1 MNVMTYV
8 SEMVEFVA
16 ARRGSPTL
24 ISPGEYAAFAE
35 WEKQGIPLNLVF
47 GVYNVVVFA
56 GGTPDKK
63 GASIEDLDAAI
74 SIQFAEWLQKN
85 KATAS
90 A

>member
-1 MNVMTYV
+1 MKVMSYI

-35 WEKQGIPLNLVF
+35 WEKQGIPLSLVF
-47 GVYNVVVFA
+47 GVYNVVVFES
-56 GGTPDKK
+56 GMPDKK
-63 GASIEDLDAAI
+63 GTSIEELDQAI
-74 SIQFAEWLQKN
+74 SIQFADWLQKN
-85 KATAS
+85 KATMS

>member
-1 MNVMTYV
+1 MSYI

-35 WEKQGIPLNLVF
+35 WEKQGIPLSLVF
-47 GVYNVVVFA
+47 GVYKVVVFA
-56 GGTPDKK
+56 NGTPDKK
-63 GASIEDLDAAI
+63 GTSVEDLDAAI

-85 KATAS
+85 KATMS
-90 A
+90 V